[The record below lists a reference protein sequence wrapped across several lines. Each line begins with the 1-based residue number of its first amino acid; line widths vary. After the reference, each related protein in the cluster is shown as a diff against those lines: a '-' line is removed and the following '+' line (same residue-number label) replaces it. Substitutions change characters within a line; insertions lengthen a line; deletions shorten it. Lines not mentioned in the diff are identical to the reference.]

1 MTRPHDITGVPILV
15 AALFGT
21 LFGILPA
28 ARAVDR
34 ASVDNLQ
41 ASVRTLG
48 FLESLPK
55 EGSIVVGVIYAS
67 DTRGSEALAAET
79 AALLSTMR
87 GPNSRRLQPQVLS
100 IDDLAHFEG
109 HLDVLFLVQGATK
122 HSDVLLDAMR
132 RLHLV
137 TISDDSLCSV
147 TQTCV
152 LMVRAGQRVEISLN
166 TALADAV
173 GARFSLVFMMV
184 VNRK

>member
-1 MTRPHDITGVPILV
+1 MTRPHYISGVPLLIV
-15 AALFGT
+15 A
-21 LFGILPA
+21 LFGILPTA
-28 ARAVDR
+28 HAIDR
-34 ASVDNLQ
+34 VSVDNLQ
-41 ASVRTLG
+41 ASVRTLS

-55 EGSIVVGVIYAS
+55 GGSIVVGVIYAS
-67 DTRGSEALAAET
+67 DTRGGETLAAET

-87 GPNSRRLQPQVLS
+87 GPNSRPLQPEVLS
-100 IDDLAHFEG
+100 VNDLAHFEG
-109 HLDVLFLVQGATK
+109 HLNVLFLVQGSTK
-122 HSDVLLDAMR
+122 RSDVLLDTMR

-137 TISDDSLCSV
+137 TISDDSLCSI

-166 TALADAV
+166 TDLADAV

>member
-1 MTRPHDITGVPILV
+1 VTRPHYITGAPVLIV
-15 AALFGT
+15 ALFVT
-21 LFGILPA
+21 LFGIMPTA
-28 ARAVDR
+28 YAVDR
-34 ASVDNLQ
+34 ASVGNLQ
-41 ASVRTLG
+41 ACVRTLG

-67 DTRGSEALAAET
+67 DTRGGEALAAET

-100 IDDLAHFEG
+100 INDLAHFEG
-109 HLDVLFLVQGATK
+109 HLDVLFLVQGSAK
-122 HSDVLLDAMR
+122 RSDMLLDAMH

-137 TISDDSLCSV
+137 TISDDSLCSI

>member
-1 MTRPHDITGVPILV
+1 MTRPHHTTGVAFLIV
-15 AALFGT
+15 ALFVALFGIT
-21 LFGILPA
+21 PMA
-28 ARAVDR
+28 HAVDR
-34 ASVDNLQ
+34 PSIDNLQ
-41 ASVRTLG
+41 ACVRTLG

-55 EGSIVVGVIYAS
+55 KGSIVVGVIYAS
-67 DTRGSEALAAET
+67 DTRGGETLAAET

-100 IDDLAHFEG
+100 INDLAHFEG
-109 HLDVLFLVQGATK
+109 HLDALFLVQGATK
-122 HSDVLLDAMR
+122 RSDILLDAMR

-137 TISDDSLCSV
+137 TISDDPLCST

>member
-1 MTRPHDITGVPILV
+1 MTRPQYISGVPLLIV
-15 AALFGT
+15 ALFG
-21 LFGILPA
+21 FLP
-28 ARAVDR
+28 RAHAIDR

-41 ASVRTLG
+41 ASVRTLS

-55 EGSIVVGVIYAS
+55 GGSIVVGVIYAS
-67 DTRGSEALAAET
+67 DTRGGKTLAVET
-79 AALLSTMR
+79 ASLLSTMR
-87 GPNSRRLQPQVLS
+87 GPNSRTLQPQVLS
-100 IDDLAHFEG
+100 INDLAHFEG
-109 HLDVLFLVQGATK
+109 HLDVLFLVQGSTK
-122 HSDVLLDAMR
+122 RSDVLLDAMR

-137 TISDDSLCSV
+137 TISDDSLCSI

-166 TALADAV
+166 TDLAYAV

>member
-1 MTRPHDITGVPILV
+1 MTRPHYITGAPFLIV
-15 AALFGT
+15 ALFVA
-21 LFGILPA
+21 LFGILPT

-48 FLESLPK
+48 FLESLPR
-55 EGSIVVGVIYAS
+55 EGSIVVGVIYAP
-67 DTRGSEALAAET
+67 DTRGDEALAAET

-137 TISDDSLCSV
+137 SISDDSLCSV

>member
-1 MTRPHDITGVPILV
+1 MIV
-15 AALFGT
+15 ALFVA
-21 LFGILPA
+21 LFGILPTA
-28 ARAVDR
+28 HAVDR

-67 DTRGSEALAAET
+67 DTRDGEALAAET

-100 IDDLAHFEG
+100 INGLANFKG
-109 HLDVLFLVQGATK
+109 HLDVLFLVRGATNR
-122 HSDVLLDAMR
+122 SEVLSDAMR
-132 RLHLV
+132 RLRLV
-137 TISDDSLCSV
+137 TISDDSLCSI

-173 GARFSLVFMMV
+173 GAHFSLVFMMV

>member
-1 MTRPHDITGVPILV
+1 LIV
-15 AALFGT
+15 ALFVALFGIMPT
-21 LFGILPA
+21 A
-28 ARAVDR
+28 HAVDR

-55 EGSIVVGVIYAS
+55 EGPLVVGVIYAS
-67 DTRGSEALAAET
+67 DIPNSEVLAGQT
-79 AALLSTMR
+79 AAFLSTMR